1 MRSCLWNQVK
11 FVIIFL
17 SEEKWKKTKS
27 VLDVSQEGL
36 RKDFVTTQL
45 DQTRAPTGKYRQGRN
60 KAPIESYDLRLL
72 R

>member
-1 MRSCLWNQVK
+1 M
-11 FVIIFL
+11 
-17 SEEKWKKTKS
+17 
-27 VLDVSQEGL
+27 SQEGL
-36 RKDFVTTQL
+36 RKNFVTTQL